1 MRRNPV
7 FLVSFGFFGLLVLVI
22 LGYLAFG
29 TPKGDVVA
37 EGINLSGINISGMTE
52 PEISAALWTYEDSL
66 TGSLLTATF
75 GGQEA
80 TLDPLSIDLQVDADA
95 ATAEALSVN
104 ADESF
109 LNSFLTWLGLRSR
122 DIEISIPI
130 SVNED
135 ALDAQFLAWDM
146 TLLTDE
152 TIGGIRL
159 EGTTPVAM
167 YAAPRTRIDRVN
179 SREAILEALVTPE
192 ARSVALTTEV
202 GPPIVTDEAVDEA
215 LAAAQAL
222 LAGNITLEDAITQSA
237 LTFTTQEL
245 ASAFTAETV
254 TGADPHIEISL
265 RPETMD
271 ELLAPIRE
279 QLADTFRDAR
289 FKVDD
294 QDQVSIIPGVSG
306 PKVSTNVAI
315 TEILLAAQ
323 TPSRIGVLPLKN
335 SADPN
340 VTEADLAELGVE
352 HLVSRFTTYHDCCEN
367 RVENIHNMADTVD
380 GVIVMPGQEF
390 SLNGFVGERTR
401 EKGYLPAGT
410 IIKGEIVD
418 TVGGG
423 VSQFATTFYNAVFW
437 GGYTDVTHKPHSFYF
452 SRYPEGIEATINWPN
467 LDMAFRN
474 DTDHAVLIKINYTE
488 TSLTVKFF
496 GDNAGQGVGGEQRN
510 GTTATWVESEGD
522 GFVITGEVSGRY
534 NYTSASTQY
543 VADESVTP
551 GESQIKQGG
560 GEGWSVVV
568 TRTKTFPDGTTEIQ
582 EWVARYVAKPRI
594 LVVHPCSVPGSLKS
608 CEDETST
615 TAAGTTTTTAPGITT
630 STTTTTVATVP

>member
-7 FLVSFGFFGLLVLVI
+7 FLVSIGFFGLIVLVI

-29 TPKGDVVA
+29 TPKGGVVA
-37 EGINLSGINISGMTE
+37 EGVNLSGIDISGMTE

-80 TLDPLSIDLQVDADA
+80 TLDPLSINFQVDADA
-95 ATAEALSVN
+95 ATAEALSIS
-104 ADESF
+104 ADEGF

-122 DIEISIPI
+122 DIEILIPI

-135 ALDAQFLAWDM
+135 ALDAQFLAWDV

-167 YAAPRTRIDRVN
+167 YAAPGTRIDRIN

-192 ARSVALTTEV
+192 ARSIALTTEI
-202 GPPIVTDEAVDEA
+202 GPPMVTDEKVDEA
-215 LAAAQAL
+215 LATAQAL
-222 LAGNITLEDAITQSA
+222 LVGNITLEDAITQST
-237 LTFTTQEL
+237 LTLTTQEL

-265 RPETMD
+265 RPETID
-271 ELLAPIRE
+271 ELFAPIRE
-279 QLADTFRDAR
+279 QFADTYRDAR
-289 FKVDD
+289 FKIDD
-294 QDQVSIIPGVSG
+294 QNQVSIIPGVSG
-306 PKVSTNVAI
+306 PKVSTDVAI

-323 TPSRIGVLPLKN
+323 TPSRIGVLPFKN
-335 SADPN
+335 SADPDI
-340 VTEADLAELGVE
+340 TEADLAELGVK
-352 HLVSRFTTYHDCCEN
+352 HLVSKFTTHHDCCEN

-390 SLNGFVGERTR
+390 SLNEFVGERTR

-410 IIKGEIVD
+410 IINGEIVD

-467 LDMAFRN
+467 LDLAFRN

-510 GTTATWVESEGD
+510 GTTTTWVESEGD

-543 VADESVTP
+543 VADESVAP
-551 GESQIKQGG
+551 GESQTKQGG
-560 GEGWSVVV
+560 REGWSVVV

-594 LVVHPCSVPGSLKS
+594 LVVHPCSVPDSLTS

-615 TAAGTTTTTAPGITT
+615 TVAGTTTTTAPGTT
-630 STTTTTVATVP
+630 TPTTTTTVATVP